1 MKLKFPTVQFYLLM
15 AFALLVAGVCYFSS
29 MKQNPFVETV
39 KTGIVKTYPILE
51 KSTIPDS
58 MSFRSIGNEEQI
70 DTIQY
75 LRQSYWLALANS
87 YKDSAVNKST
97 IKSFCRKI
105 MLIDSAGY
113 FWKMN
118 LAKRKSVKNRIMAV
132 CLAETTHGKYGIAL
146 SMNNVTGKKIHGD
159 FFKWF
164 AVSGYLQYAEFKHWT
179 HSILF
184 LAEKILA
191 SRGLN
196 YHEAS
201 DEYGKS
207 YWEYEALDS
216 SNEPTAIKFN
226 RVLKRKKASE

>member
-1 MKLKFPTVQFYLLM
+1 MKTKFPTVQFYLLM
-15 AFALLVAGVCYFSS
+15 AFALLVAGACYFSS
-29 MKQNPFVETV
+29 TKQTPFVESV
-39 KTGIVKTYPILE
+39 KTDSAKTQ
-51 KSTIPDS
+51 IPLPKKEVNQADS
-58 MSFRSIGNEEQI
+58 LDIDVI

-75 LRQSYWLALANS
+75 LRQSYWLAVANC
-87 YKDSAVNKST
+87 YKDSAVDKST
-97 IKSFCRKI
+97 IKSLCRKI

-132 CLAETTHGKYGIAL
+132 ALAETTYGEYGIAI
-146 SMNNVTGKKIHGD
+146 SMNNVTGKKIHGN

-191 SRGLN
+191 SKGLN
-196 YHEAS
+196 YYKALGH
-201 DEYGKS
+201 GGMT
-207 YWEYEALDS
+207 WMYEALDS
-216 SNEPTAIKFN
+216 NLEPTGIEFD
-226 RVLKRKKASE
+226 RVFKKKVQKDSI